1 MLPDMPTQLT
11 SYYDGPDLTGRVR
24 DALRDAG
31 LDPERLST
39 QDLAA
44 MDQFHALGLPATIAL
59 AELAECKPGER
70 VLDIGAGIAGP
81 ARVLAERFGAHVTAV
96 EPLARFRS
104 LAAQLN
110 AAAGL
115 QDAIDIVDGQGDTL
129 PFADGSFD
137 LVWTQAVLPN
147 VADVAAFAA
156 EAHRVLVPGGR
167 WALGETAAGPGGELL
182 YPVPWA
188 DGPADSHLLAPEALR
203 TALERPGFAAEI
215 WEVGPGA
222 LAPAA
227 AHAAAHPPPPRALPD
242 IGLIMP
248 DRDARMA
255 GLGRNIAERRIAPVL
270 AVLRRAS

>member
-1 MLPDMPTQLT
+1 MPTQLT
-11 SYYDGPDLTGRVR
+11 SYYDGPDLTGPVS
-24 DALRDAG
+24 DALRHAE
-31 LDPERLST
+31 LDPDRLRVE
-39 QDLAA
+39 DLAA
-44 MDQFHALGLPATIAL
+44 LDQFHALGLPATLAL
-59 AELAECKPGER
+59 AEIAELKSGER
-70 VLDIGAGIAGP
+70 VLDLGAGICGP
-81 ARVLAERFGAHVTAV
+81 ARALASRFGARVTAV

-110 AAAGL
+110 AATGL
-115 QDAIDIVDGQGDTL
+115 EDAIDIVDARGDAL

-147 VADVAAFAA
+147 VADIAAFAA
-156 EAHRVLVPGGR
+156 EAHRVLTAGGR
-167 WALGETAAGPGGELL
+167 WALGETAAGPGGDLL

-215 WEVGPGA
+215 WEIGLGA
-222 LAPAA
+222 LTPAGARA
-227 AHAAAHPPPPRALPD
+227 ASEPQDPRPLPD